1 MTTTRRKIYSAYGI
15 DDRKLEI
22 VEGKYG
28 QYATIFSYMTGKKR
42 RLDKATFKQS
52 DSLFDI
58 KNYFGFE
65 SYYSYMMKTSP
76 FIVNDIRFFVYYIS
90 GFNVYVVFYDK
101 KNKYNVHDKRRYNI
115 INIDFDNFDS
125 DTVGELAAKYVGKD
139 YSPQKLNHYIAAEL
153 AYLHFFQNK

>member
-1 MTTTRRKIYSAYGI
+1 MTTTRKKIYSAYGI
-15 DDRKLEI
+15 DGRKLEI

-28 QYATIFSYMTGKKR
+28 RYAKVFSYMTGKKR
-42 RLDKATFKQS
+42 ILYKARFSES

-76 FIVNDIRFFVYYIS
+76 FIVNDISFFVYYIF

-101 KNKYNVHDKRRYNI
+101 MNKYSVYDKRRYNI
-115 INIDFDNFDS
+115 INIEFDNFDS
-125 DTVGELAAKYVGKD
+125 DTIGELVAKYVDKD
-139 YSPQKLNHYIAAEL
+139 YSHSKLNHYVAAEL
-153 AYLHFFQNK
+153 AYLHFFSK